1 MADTFGFSLN
11 DAKRIGKTV
20 RVVERS
26 DSRDRVAARDD
37 TLSRAVRIVIGK
49 SGTASWSKG
58 ASKTV
63 TIYGGTPGADGVGSI
78 SAVTVSAWNV
88 FATLSTVSQSRVVA
102 LSNNGWGWYLIAAE
116 C

>member
-26 DSRDRVAARDD
+26 DSRDRVPARDD

-63 TIYGGTPGADGVGSI
+63 TIYGGAPSTTGLGTV
-78 SAVTVSAWNV
+78 SAVTVTAWNV
-88 FATLSTVSQSRVVA
+88 FATLATASADRTVA